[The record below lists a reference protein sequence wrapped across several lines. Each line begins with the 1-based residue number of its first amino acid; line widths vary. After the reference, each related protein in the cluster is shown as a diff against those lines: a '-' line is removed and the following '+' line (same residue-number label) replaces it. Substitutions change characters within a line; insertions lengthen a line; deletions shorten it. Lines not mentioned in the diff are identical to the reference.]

1 MALIA
6 GAAALA
12 LAGSPLFA
20 QENPDSGS
28 TPNPQVASIG
38 GDTTNE
44 VENAVR
50 HHGDGVAAIVNDS
63 VISHYDLRQRVNL
76 FIATSGI
83 QVTPEV
89 KKKISEQVLK
99 QLETERLQLL
109 EANKNRVSVSSSEV
123 DDAINNILKS
133 NGLSKDGLAK
143 LFAEHGVHMA
153 TFRGQIAAQI
163 AWSKTVQER
172 FGDRVNVTPED
183 VTFEMK
189 RLSQGADKAHFLVS
203 EIFQSVDNPEQDAK
217 VQSDMNEVES
227 QLQQG
232 APFQAVA
239 RQFSQ
244 NPTAAKGGDLGWVE
258 DGQLL
263 PELNAAVEKLRV
275 GEITPP
281 IRAAGGYYILL
292 LRNRQEPA
300 GTKIPEHQESKYPPG
315 VLPLARLLLPIGP
328 TPSKALL
335 QNATKAAEALRT
347 QINGCGQLQ
356 ELAGKLP
363 GTVYMNLGT
372 MHLKDLSSQIQSEVA
387 KIGAGEATPP
397 FRSQAGIEIMVRCD
411 KAAPK
416 IVAFQMPSRQQVE
429 QQLFE
434 ERISTMSRQYMRDLR
449 RDADIETR

>member
-1 MALIA
+1 MAAIA
-6 GAAALA
+6 GAAVLA

-20 QENPDSGS
+20 QEIPGKGS
-28 TPNPQVASIG
+28 TPNPQVASI
-38 GDTTNE
+38 DQNSTNE

-50 HHGDGVAAIVNDS
+50 HRGDGVASIVNDS
-63 VISHYDLRQRVNL
+63 VISDYDLRQRVGL

-89 KKKISEQVLK
+89 KKKISEQVLQ
-99 QLETERLQLL
+99 QLQTERLQLL
-109 EANKNRVSVSSSEV
+109 EANKNRITVSGSEV

-133 NGLSKDGLAK
+133 NGLKKDQLAAM
-143 LFAEHGVHMA
+143 FAQHGVHMA

-163 AWSKTVQER
+163 AWSKTVQAR

-183 VTFEMK
+183 VNFEMK
-189 RLSQGADKAHFLVS
+189 RLAQGADKPHFLVS

-217 VQSDMNEVES
+217 VLANMKEIEG
-227 QLQQG
+227 QLRLG

-244 NPTAAKGGDLGWVE
+244 NPTAAQGGSLGWVE

-263 PELNAAVEKLRV
+263 PELNSAIEKLRP

-292 LRNRQEPA
+292 LHNRQEPA
-300 GTKIPEHQESKYPPG
+300 GTKVPEQQKSKYPPG

-328 TPSKALL
+328 KPAKTLL
-335 QNATKAAEALRT
+335 ENATKAAVALHA

-356 ELAGKLP
+356 ELANKLP
-363 GTVYMNLGT
+363 GTVYMNLGA

-397 FRSQAGIEIMVRCD
+397 FRSAAGIEIMVRCD
-411 KAAPK
+411 KSAPQ
-416 IVAFQMPSRQQVE
+416 IVAFKMPSRSQIE